1 MIECKLTV
9 NEVECTHNTTKV
21 TGEGAPS
28 LGGPSP
34 VTLVVLC
41 VHSPAH
47 SLSIYTLSPDSPLC
61 PTLYHY
67 INHSFL
73 SPDSFLH

>member
-41 VHSPAH
+41 VHSTSFTVNLH
-47 SLSIYTLSPDSPLC
+47 SIT
-61 PTLYHY
+61 
-67 INHSFL
+67 
-73 SPDSFLH
+73 